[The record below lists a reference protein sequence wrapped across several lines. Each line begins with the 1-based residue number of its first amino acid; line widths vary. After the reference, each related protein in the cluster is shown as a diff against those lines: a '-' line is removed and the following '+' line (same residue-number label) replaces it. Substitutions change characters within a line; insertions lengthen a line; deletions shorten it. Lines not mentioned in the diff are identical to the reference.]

1 MGRRMPSETP
11 TSHTGFSHQNAAARL
26 TASVV
31 SHGQAHL
38 LNALISDLI
47 QHAGPQLQRLV
58 VTLNV
63 SESEPVRAEGAPF
76 EVVVVH
82 NDRPRGFGAN
92 HNRAFRHCETP
103 WFAVLNP
110 DVRFSDDALSLL
122 LAARNCKDGVI
133 APLVVNA
140 DGSAADAARRL
151 PTPLQV
157 TMRRLMPSRR
167 RIAPDYDW
175 LAGMCLV
182 MSSVAFRS
190 VGGFDERYFLY
201 CEDTDLC
208 LRLQLAGWGL
218 RHVPQVLVTHDA
230 RRASHRS
237 LRPFL
242 WHVTSLIRLWTSL
255 PYWAYLVRRRRLA
268 TQRQSGPAAGTGA

>member
-1 MGRRMPSETP
+1 MPSEVP
-11 TSHTGFSHQNAAARL
+11 TSPTGFPHLDAAARL

-31 SHGQAHL
+31 SHGQVRL
-38 LNALISDLI
+38 VNTLISDLI

-63 SESEPVRAEGAPF
+63 AEAEPVRAEGATF
-76 EVVVVH
+76 QVIVVQ

-92 HNRAFRHCETP
+92 HNRAFRHCETS

-122 LAARNCKDGVI
+122 LAARNSKDGIV
-133 APLVVNA
+133 APLVLNA
-140 DGSAADAARRL
+140 DGSPADAARRL
-151 PTPLQV
+151 PTPLQIM
-157 TMRRLMPSRR
+157 MRRLMPWRR
-167 RIAPDYDW
+167 RIAIDYDW

-182 MSSVAFRS
+182 TNSEAFGS

-218 RHVPQVLVTHDA
+218 RHVPNVRVVHDA

-237 LRPFL
+237 LRYLL
-242 WHVTSLIRLWTSL
+242 WHVASLMQLWTSAAYWSYL
-255 PYWAYLVRRRRLA
+255 PARHRLA
-268 TQRQSGPAAGTGA
+268 ALRKTEAANGG